1 MKARQPDGVAFL
13 FVCNLI
19 KTHILYWEGCDHVKL
34 LSVGLTETAEEVRG
48 RLQQDFRTLTQEG
61 FRVAI
66 DEINRGNYT
75 FLGCN
80 VIEGELSFRNYE
92 RIKNLLKN
100 YVAKILAELIILR
113 EEKKLVRRII
123 EHNYY
128 YFSDEER
135 NTIYEK
141 SIQLL
146 NNGTTGILS
155 DFGVKARHGKI
166 LSSIN
171 EYLDNNHELVLEGF
185 INFRLKD
192 YRMRLVEIVD
202 NAVDNFVMD
211 LEYKEFI
218 RVLRYFV
225 DIQEPK
231 VEEVHVIINE
241 YGNYQILDTD
251 GKSINNKQLEN
262 FIADSTN
269 EINFEDLLIT
279 ALITIS
285 PYSVVLHNAGGTNS
299 CLSVIN
305 TIQNIFE
312 GRVAICA
319 GCAMCAKD
327 GLES

>member
-1 MKARQPDGVAFL
+1 M
-13 FVCNLI
+13 
-19 KTHILYWEGCDHVKL
+19 KL

-48 RLQQDFRTLTQEG
+48 RLQQDFMTLTQEG

-66 DEINRGNYT
+66 DEINKGNYT
-75 FLGCN
+75 FLGCS

-146 NNGTTGILS
+146 NNGTSGMFS

-171 EYLDNNHELVLEGF
+171 EYLDNNHELVLDGF

-202 NAVDNFVMD
+202 TAVDNFVMD

-241 YGNYQILDTD
+241 YGSYQILDAA
-251 GKSINNKQLEN
+251 GKAINNKQLEN

-285 PYSVVLHNAGGTNS
+285 PYSVVLHTADSRKS
-299 CLSVIN
+299 CHSVVD

-319 GCAMCAKD
+319 GCAMCAKMV
-327 GLES
+327 